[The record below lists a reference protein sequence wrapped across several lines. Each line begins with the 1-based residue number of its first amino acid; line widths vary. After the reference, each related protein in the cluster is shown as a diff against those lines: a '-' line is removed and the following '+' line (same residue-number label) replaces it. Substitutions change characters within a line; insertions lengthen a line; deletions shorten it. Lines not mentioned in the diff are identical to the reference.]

1 MKDTDT
7 RSRGAARFWPFGA
20 QAALLSVPGVLVVL
34 VVAILVLR
42 SAFKWPGPGS
52 DALLLTGV
60 LVLSLLPLGLS
71 LLDVLASRGGS
82 LEYAGLKIDFAA
94 VIKSAP
100 SVTLAPNIGVPGVP
114 VPDSASA
121 SILDTLRTAVANDI
135 VVVDLGDG
143 RAWWETRLLVLSSG
157 GARLGRPQVIVFV
170 ATEHEASNRFVGWST
185 PIRLATMLLRADA
198 RSRESY
204 NAALAATRQWEL
216 IPPIPGGGLPP
227 TPASAQGL
235 AQTNPWIAYDGLEP
249 NELAMEQYLA
259 ADFGSKLEPPA
270 RGGITLSRLNEL
282 FAPVL
287 HTETIDER
295 WAPDRRLGAF
305 LASDSPY
312 VALVD
317 RGGYVGLLSRTAGL
331 SAILDVITRT

>member
-1 MKDTDT
+1 M
-7 RSRGAARFWPFGA
+7 AWA
-20 QAALLSVPGVLVVL
+20 
-34 VVAILVLR
+34 
-42 SAFKWPGPGS
+42 GS

-157 GARLGRPQVIVFV
+157 GARLGRP
-170 ATEHEASNRFVGWST
+170 H
-185 PIRLATMLLRADA
+185 P
-198 RSRESY
+198 
-204 NAALAATRQWEL
+204 
-216 IPPIPGGGLPP
+216 
-227 TPASAQGL
+227 
-235 AQTNPWIAYDGLEP
+235 
-249 NELAMEQYLA
+249 
-259 ADFGSKLEPPA
+259 
-270 RGGITLSRLNEL
+270 LSRVSCTGLRL
-282 FAPVL
+282 SP
-287 HTETIDER
+287 TKPIDSCIR
-295 WAPDRRLGAF
+295 FSRGMYLLVR
-305 LASDSPY
+305 
-312 VALVD
+312 ALPMC
-317 RGGYVGLLSRTAGL
+317 GPPLLP
-331 SAILDVITRT
+331 